1 MDKARLGL
9 FILNTV
15 PTVLVT
21 PLQISCQRFLL
32 VFQIGRCYKSGGVS
46 NIKVVEENRRKRV
59 LFRSLCVVVVVVIAV
74 AVAGSVRSARIRK
87 CNGQTAFSFAS

>member
-1 MDKARLGL
+1 M
-9 FILNTV
+9 
-15 PTVLVT
+15 
-21 PLQISCQRFLL
+21 
-32 VFQIGRCYKSGGVS
+32 FQIGRCYKSGGVS

-59 LFRSLCVVVVVVIAV
+59 LFRSLCVVVVVIAV

>member
-1 MDKARLGL
+1 MAASAKKT
-9 FILNTV
+9 LNTV

-59 LFRSLCVVVVVVIAV
+59 LFRSLCVVVVVVVIAV

>member
-1 MDKARLGL
+1 MY
-9 FILNTV
+9 TV
-15 PTVLVT
+15 LTVLVT

-59 LFRSLCVVVVVVIAV
+59 LFRSLCVVVVVIAV